1 VGIFTAHRKA
11 WELSKRV
18 TDQSKIRWAINTF
31 KPFKSAGT
39 DDIAP
44 ALLQQGVDHLT
55 THLCRILRACL
66 ARGYITT
73 AWKQVK
79 VTFIPKP
86 RKAKYTEA
94 KAYRPISLLSFML
107 KTMEKLVQRHIR
119 DKILGAVPCTDTNC
133 LPTKEGH

>member
-1 VGIFTAHRKA
+1 MDDKHIQTIHKSA
-11 WELSKRV
+11 E
-18 TDQSKIRWAINTF
+18 TDQIV
-31 KPFKSAGT
+31 
-39 DDIAP
+39 P
-44 ALLQQGVDHLT
+44 ALLQQGVNYLM